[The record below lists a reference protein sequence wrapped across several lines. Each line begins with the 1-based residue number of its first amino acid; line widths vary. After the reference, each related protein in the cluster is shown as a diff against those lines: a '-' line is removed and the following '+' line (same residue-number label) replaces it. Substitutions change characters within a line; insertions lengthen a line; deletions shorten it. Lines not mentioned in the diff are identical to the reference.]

1 MIGYIKF
8 LAPDDVIL
16 DILLFHMLNLIVFII
31 IVNKIDS
38 RNNRINLLLDY
49 IFYLKRGL
57 LYILLKK
64 GFIVYFTHK
73 GGVRGVYPPPRCVLN
88 KHPWLV
94 IPKLSAITT
103 GF

>member
-49 IFYLKRGL
+49 IFYLMGVYCIFYLKRGL
-57 LYILLKK
+57 LYILPKK
-64 GFIVYFTHK
+64 GFIVYFT
-73 GGVRGVYPPPRCVLN
+73 
-88 KHPWLV
+88 
-94 IPKLSAITT
+94 
-103 GF
+103 

>member
-57 LYILLKK
+57 LYILP
-64 GFIVYFTHK
+64 IK
-73 GGVRGVYPPPRCVLN
+73 GGSG
-88 KHPWLV
+88 
-94 IPKLSAITT
+94 
-103 GF
+103 GFTPLLDAS